1 MLPRGVPAFLILS
14 ILGLSTE
21 GHSVETHTLADCQ
34 AQFAAAAERRESSD
48 CFFEVGKR
56 QGMAGEAARQVQEL
70 LGRNPR
76 HPWLLFNLGSIL
88 WAEPARAR
96 APFLEAAAAFASR
109 GDAYGEILSRA
120 ALHSVLLKLGR
131 PEEAGAEVQRAAAIA
146 QRSRDPLLIARA
158 EVLEAK
164 HLRLLGQDL
173 ERAFLLLHR
182 AQEVAF
188 PNGTYGLKRDC
199 LDELANVSLSL
210 GRLAEERAAYRQL
223 AELAVFKGDHQTEA
237 IARYGALRTLIEE
250 LLEMPRPEGRPEA
263 VGLAREVLTVAASV
277 GYRELEGRAHLTL
290 ARLAPVPEAREHV
303 GQCLASLV
311 PPKDRSLCLTAQS
324 KLQRQSGDLA
334 AAQGS
339 VQEALALAG
348 QAQDPWS
355 RAEAWRERMRV
366 SWAALPPEQ
375 ALADSRSALGAI
387 EAIRDRQRSESSRAG
402 LSSEWSDNYYWLSGR
417 LLEAGDASALN
428 EAFGVMERLRA
439 RTLVEALEAA
449 RAAPVGPPSPL
460 LERQAA
466 VLEEITQVQRRLLD
480 PGLPAAERE
489 AALRDL
495 RRLEIAEAE
504 VRDRI
509 AEKDLNDPALANPR
523 QPGFAVLP
531 QVRQA
536 LAADEAL
543 LSFQIAPDEDLFR
556 DFGGGSWLLVSTRGG
571 TRAVRLPRDRVALR
585 PAVALFSGL
594 FERRDSSEVQPA
606 VGLYRDLLEQA
617 LGSLPPTVR
626 RLVIVPD
633 DALHQL
639 PFAALRRKPE
649 DPPLAAR
656 YEISI
661 VPSATLWLRWRTHR
675 PAAAA
680 EPLLA
685 LADPRRPGGDADQ
698 APARERVAIF
708 ADGLRLG
715 ALPFARREGKSAVRH
730 LDSGSL
736 LRVGDEASE
745 GFVKHA
751 DLRHF
756 AILHFATHAVLDDQH
771 PERSGVLLSPQPA
784 SEDGL
789 LQIREIV
796 PLPLDGRIVVLS
808 SCRSATGQM
817 LRGEGVMG
825 MARAFFQAGAHT
837 VVASLWPLRDDDGEA
852 LFDRF
857 YAHLAQGKS
866 VAAALRAA
874 QRDRI
879 AAGAPAYAWAGLM
892 VLGDGGLVPLPGGRK
907 GLDLPPWVSLFAAG
921 TGLLVVGLAVI
932 AWRRGGL
939 RGPGTRVTSQG
950 RRR

>member
-1 MLPRGVPAFLILS
+1 MLPRRVPAFLILS
-14 ILGLSTE
+14 VLSISAE
-21 GHSVETHTLADCQ
+21 GSSAETRTLADCQ
-34 AQFAAAAERRESSD
+34 EQFAKAPEKRASSD
-48 CFFEVGKR
+48 CFFEVSKSP
-56 QGMAGEAARQVQEL
+56 GMAGAAARQVQDL
-70 LGRNPR
+70 LVRNPR

-88 WAEPARAR
+88 WAEPARAE
-96 APFLEAAAAFASR
+96 APFLDAAAAFASR

-131 PEEAGAEVQRAAAIA
+131 PGEAEAEVRRVAAIA
-146 QRSRDPLLIARA
+146 EHSGNPLLRARA

-164 HLRLLGQDL
+164 HLRLQGQDL

-182 AQEVAF
+182 ACEAAT

-199 LDELANVSLSL
+199 FEELANVSLSL
-210 GRLAEERAAYRQL
+210 GRQAEERAAYGQL
-223 AELAVFKGDHQTEA
+223 AELAVSVGDHPTEA
-237 IARYGALRTLIEE
+237 IALYGSLRTLAEE
-250 LLEMPRPEGRPEA
+250 LFEMPRPDGRHEA
-263 VGLAREVLTVAASV
+263 VGLARKVLTAASAV
-277 GYRELEGRAHLTL
+277 GYRELEGRAHLIL
-290 ARLAPVPEAREHV
+290 ARLGPAEEMREHV
-303 GQCLASLV
+303 DQCLASLV
-311 PPKDRSLCLTAQS
+311 PAKDRSLCLTARA
-324 KLQRQSGDLA
+324 KVQRQTGDAA
-334 AAQGS
+334 AAQRS

-366 SWAALPPEQ
+366 SWAMLPPGQ
-375 ALADSRSALGAI
+375 ALADAWSALGAI

-417 LLEAGDASALN
+417 LLEAGDGASLN
-428 EAFGVMERLRA
+428 EAFGAMERLRA

-449 RAAPVGPPSPL
+449 RAAPAKPPSPL

-466 VLEEITQVQRRLLD
+466 VLEEITRVQRRLLD
-480 PGLPAAERE
+480 PALPAAQRP
-489 AALRDL
+489 AALNDL

-509 AEKDLNDPALANPR
+509 AAEEPDCPAPANPNR
-523 QPGFAVLP
+523 PGFAVLS

-536 LAADEAL
+536 LAPDEAL
-543 LSFQIAPDEDLFR
+543 LSFQISPDEDLFR
-556 DFGGGSWLLVSTRGG
+556 DFGGGSWLLVTTRGS
-571 TRAVRLPRDRVALR
+571 TSVVRLRRDRVALR
-585 PAVALFSGL
+585 PAVTLFNGL
-594 FERRDSSEVQPA
+594 FERRDGSEIHPA
-606 VGLYRDLLEQA
+606 AGLYHDLLEA
-617 LGSLPPTVR
+617 GLGSLPATVR

-633 DALHQL
+633 DVLHQL
-639 PFAALRRKPE
+639 PFAALRRTPE
-649 DPPLAAR
+649 EPPLADR

-685 LADPRRPGGDADQ
+685 LADPQRPGGGTDQ
-698 APARERVAIF
+698 EPARVRAAIF

-715 ALPFARREGKSAVRH
+715 ALPFARLEGRSAVRH
-730 LDSGSL
+730 LDGGSL

-751 DLRHF
+751 DLRRY

-771 PERSGVLLSPQPA
+771 PERSGVLLTPQPA
-784 SEDGL
+784 NEDGL

-796 PLPLDGRIVVLS
+796 NLPLDGRIVVLS

-825 MARAFFQAGAHT
+825 MARAFFQAGAHA
-837 VVASLWPLRDDDGEA
+837 VVASLWPLRDDDGAA

-857 YAHLAQGKS
+857 YAHLARGES
-866 VAAALRAA
+866 VAAALRSS

-879 AAGAPAYAWAGLM
+879 EAGAPAYAWAGLM
-892 VLGDGGLVPLPGGRK
+892 VLGDGDLVPLPGGRK
-907 GLDLPPWVSLFAAG
+907 GLDLPPWVPVLAAG
-921 TGLLVVGLAVI
+921 AGLLLAGAAII
-932 AWRRGGL
+932 AWRR
-939 RGPGTRVTSQG
+939 RMVR
-950 RRR
+950 

>member
-1 MLPRGVPAFLILS
+1 MLTRRVPAFLVLS
-14 ILGLSTE
+14 ILGLSAE
-21 GHSVETHTLADCQ
+21 GLSAEARTLADCR
-34 AQFAAAAERRESSD
+34 AQLAATPERRESSD
-48 CFFEVGKR
+48 CFFEISKNP
-56 QGMAGEAARQVQEL
+56 GMAGEAVRQVQEL
-70 LGRNPR
+70 LVRNPR

-88 WAEPARAR
+88 WAEPARAEG
-96 APFLEAAAAFASR
+96 PFREAAAAFASR

-120 ALHSVLLKLGR
+120 ARHSVLLKLGR
-131 PEEAGAEVQRAAAIA
+131 PGEAGAEVQRVAAIA
-146 QRSRDPLLIARA
+146 QRSNDPLLVARS

-164 HLRLLGQDL
+164 HLRLQGQDL
-173 ERAFLLLHR
+173 ERAFLLLHSAR
-182 AQEVAF
+182 EVAF
-188 PNGTYGLKRDC
+188 PNGPYGLKRDC

-210 GRLAEERAAYRQL
+210 GRLAEERAAYSQL
-223 AELAVFKGDHQTEA
+223 AELAVLKGDHQTEA

-263 VGLAREVLTVAASV
+263 VGLAREVLTAAAAV

-290 ARLAPVPEAREHV
+290 ARLTPGPEAREHAD
-303 GQCLASLV
+303 QCLASLV
-311 PPKDRSLCLTAQS
+311 PAKDRSLCLTAQS
-324 KLQRQSGDLA
+324 KLQRQSGDVA
-334 AAQGS
+334 AAERS
-339 VQEALALAG
+339 VQEALSLAG
-348 QAQDPWS
+348 QAHDPWS

-375 ALADSRSALGAI
+375 ALTDSRSALGAI

-417 LLEAGDASALN
+417 LLESGDGVSLN

-439 RTLVEALEAA
+439 RTLIEALEAA

-460 LERQAA
+460 LERQAT

-480 PGLPAAERE
+480 PGLPAGERD
-489 AALRDL
+489 AALRGL
-495 RRLEIAEAE
+495 HRLEIAEAE

-509 AEKDLNDPALANPR
+509 AADDPTLANPR
-523 QPGFAVLP
+523 RPGFAVLP
-531 QVRQA
+531 QVCQA

-556 DFGGGSWLLVSTRGG
+556 DFGGGSWLLVSTRDG
-571 TRAVRLPRDRVALR
+571 TRAVRLPRDRVSLR
-585 PAVALFSGL
+585 PAVTLFNGL
-594 FERRDSSEVQPA
+594 FERRDGSEVRPA
-606 VGLYRDLLEQA
+606 VGLYRDLLEVGLA
-617 LGSLPPTVR
+617 SLPPTVR

-639 PFAALRRKPE
+639 PFAALRRTPG
-649 DPPLAAR
+649 DPPLAVR

-685 LADPRRPGGDADQ
+685 MADPQRPGSDSGQ
-698 APARERVAIF
+698 APAVARERAAIF

-715 ALPFARREGKSAVRH
+715 ALPFARREGQSAVRH

-736 LRVGDEASE
+736 LRVGEEASE

-751 DLRHF
+751 DLHRY

-771 PERSGVLLSPQPA
+771 PERSGVLLTAQPA

-796 PLPLDGRIVVLS
+796 SLPLDGRIVVLS

-837 VVASLWPLRDDDGEA
+837 VVASLWPLRDDDGAA

-857 YAHLAQGKS
+857 YTHLAKGKS
-866 VAAALRAA
+866 VSAALRAA

-879 AAGAPAYAWAGLM
+879 EAGAPAYAWAGLM
-892 VLGDGGLVPLPGGRK
+892 VLGDGGLIPLPGGRK
-907 GLDLPPWVSLFAAG
+907 GLDLPPWVSVVAAG
-921 TGLLVVGLAVI
+921 TALLVVGLAAI
-932 AWRRGGL
+932 AWRR
-939 RGPGTRVTSQG
+939 RV
-950 RRR
+950 